1 MIDKVKALPEKK
13 ALAIGLTLI
22 IGVQI
27 LLFLLSFLISIGI
40 WTTRIIE
47 SIVFLVGVLFI
58 TSAIHKRH
66 SGIDKG
72 N

>member
-1 MIDKVKALPEKK
+1 MIDKIKALPEKK

-22 IGVQI
+22 IGVQV
-27 LLFLLSFLISIGI
+27 LLFLLSFFLSIGI

-47 SIVFLVGVLFI
+47 SICFLSRGP
-58 TSAIHKRH
+58 IH
-66 SGIDKG
+66 

>member
-1 MIDKVKALPEKK
+1 MIDKIKALPEKK

-27 LLFLLSFLISIGI
+27 LLFLLSFFLSIDI

-47 SIVFLVGVLFI
+47 SIY
-58 TSAIHKRH
+58 
-66 SGIDKG
+66 
-72 N
+72 

>member
-1 MIDKVKALPEKK
+1 MIDKIKALPEKK

-27 LLFLLSFLISIGI
+27 FLFLLSFFLSIGI

-58 TSAIHKRH
+58 TSAIHQKTFRH
-66 SGIDKG
+66 
-72 N
+72 

>member
-1 MIDKVKALPEKK
+1 MIDKIKALPEKK
-13 ALAIGLTLI
+13 ALGIGLTLI
-22 IGVQI
+22 IGVQV
-27 LLFLLSFLISIGI
+27 LLFLLSFFFSIGI

-47 SIVFLVGVLFI
+47 AIVFFVGILLI